1 MALELALTECEKS
14 LSLSPG
20 SAPILDSRATVY
32 LQLGRYKE
40 AKTDFDRALATM
52 PALAPSL
59 LGRAVARFHLGDVDG
74 AKADLGAARK
84 LEKDIVERYRILG
97 IAVPPQL
104 AS

>member
-1 MALELALTECEKS
+1 
-14 LSLSPG
+14 
-20 SAPILDSRATVY
+20 
-32 LQLGRYKE
+32 
-40 AKTDFDRALATM
+40 M